1 LPTGSSVG
9 VQKRVLQVDA
19 LVKDSQHMN
28 INGYLIAFQI
38 IGTPVLNN
46 PIAPFTGRK
55 TIHGL
60 LGYTDEGKITISQ
73 SYPLKLNLIAMEYR
87 LSLGN

>member
-1 LPTGSSVG
+1 V
-9 VQKRVLQVDA
+9 
-19 LVKDSQHMN
+19 
-28 INGYLIAFQI
+28 F
-38 IGTPVLNN
+38 NN
-46 PIAPFTGRK
+46 PIPEFTGRK

-60 LGYTDEGKITISQ
+60 LGYTDEGQITVSQ